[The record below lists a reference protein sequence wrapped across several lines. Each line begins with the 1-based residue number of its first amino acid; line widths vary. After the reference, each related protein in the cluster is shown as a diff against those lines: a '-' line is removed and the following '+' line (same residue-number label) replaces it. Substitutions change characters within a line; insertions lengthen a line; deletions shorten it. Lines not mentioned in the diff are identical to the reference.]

1 MNFSTPIFFCSK
13 LLALLIFS
21 FDFWQAPA
29 VMSRQI
35 PQNHDDSCTD
45 EHGRQ
50 RTYPIP
56 ADRAYNRADQRSGGV
71 EVFHKHVGSIAR
83 EYVPQD
89 STANTGEYTYEN
101 RKVGVGVR
109 NMDIGC
115 LDTDDG
121 KERKPDSVHNAK
133 QNIVKGISV
142 LIPALKGIKRPAV
155 ESHTAGWLL

>member
-1 MNFSTPIFFCSK
+1 M
-13 LLALLIFS
+13 
-21 FDFWQAPA
+21 
-29 VMSRQI
+29 
-35 PQNHDDSCTD
+35 
-45 EHGRQ
+45 
-50 RTYPIP
+50 
-56 ADRAYNRADQRSGGV
+56 
-71 EVFHKHVGSIAR
+71 FHKHVGSIAR

-109 NMDIGC
+109 NMDISC

-142 LIPALKGIKRPAV
+142 LIPALKGIKRPTV